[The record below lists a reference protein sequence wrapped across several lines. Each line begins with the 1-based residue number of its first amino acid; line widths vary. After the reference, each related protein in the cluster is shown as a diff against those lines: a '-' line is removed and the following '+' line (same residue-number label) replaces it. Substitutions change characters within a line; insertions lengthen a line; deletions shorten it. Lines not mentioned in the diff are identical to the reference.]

1 MDVARDQ
8 LREAAGT
15 RAIGC
20 VVVRGEDAEGRP
32 SYELTVELP
41 EDFALDQPLSPF
53 LLAALFTDVLLER
66 LRQLSRTGRQ
76 LQRAAGILLAVVGVL
91 MITGRLEAISYWL
104 LETFP
109 ALGRIG

>member
-1 MDVARDQ
+1 MNP
-8 LREAAGT
+8 LL
-15 RAIGC
+15 
-20 VVVRGEDAEGRP
+20 
-32 SYELTVELP
+32 SHL
-41 EDFALDQPLSPF
+41 QPYPF
-53 LLAALFTDVLLER
+53 ER

-109 ALGRIG
+109 VLGRIG